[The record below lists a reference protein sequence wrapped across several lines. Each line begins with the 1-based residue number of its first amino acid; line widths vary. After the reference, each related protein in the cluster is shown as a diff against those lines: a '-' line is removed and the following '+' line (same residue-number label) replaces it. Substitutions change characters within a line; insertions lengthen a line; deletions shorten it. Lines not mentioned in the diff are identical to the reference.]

1 MKINRQETYKGLIE
15 KITSQNL
22 LLQPQDNERL
32 SNLCGLLDE
41 NLRQIESYMHVEI
54 SNRGNSFTIKG
65 DKQNVPLTSSLIEKL
80 YVLSAEEEL
89 TSKQLHMYMNNTS
102 DNTESMTDKIISDPD
117 MISLKC
123 KKITI
128 RPKTKSQQ
136 EYVEAII
143 KNDLTFGI
151 GSAGTGKTY
160 LAVACAIYF
169 LEKDLINK
177 IFLVRPAIEAGEKL
191 GFLPGDL
198 SEKVNPYLQPIYDA
212 LDEIVGVERVTRLI
226 EKKIIEIAPLAYMRG
241 RTLND
246 AFIILDEGQNTTIAQ
261 MEMFLTRIGF
271 GSKAVVTGDTSQ
283 IDLPRDSKSGLK
295 DCLEF
300 MSNING
306 AHITN
311 FKPNDVMRHK
321 IVKDIIREYDK
332 RKK

>member
-1 MKINRQETYKGLIE
+1 MTE

-41 NLRQIESYMHVEI
+41 NLRQIETYMSVQI
-54 SNRGNSFTIKG
+54 SNRGNSFIIKG
-65 DKQNVPLTSSLIEKL
+65 DRLNVPLTSSLIEKL
-80 YVLSAEEEL
+80 YVISAEEEL

-102 DNTESMTDKIISDPD
+102 DDTENNTNKIIYDSDD
-117 MISLKC
+117 ISLKC

-128 RPKTKSQQ
+128 RPKSKSQQ
-136 EYVEAII
+136 EYVKAIMD
-143 KNDLTFGI
+143 NDLTFGI

-160 LAVACAIYF
+160 LAVACAIYL
-169 LEKDLINK
+169 LEKDLIKK

-212 LDEIVGVERVTRLI
+212 LDDVLGAERVSKLI
-226 EKKIIEIAPLAYMRG
+226 EKKVIEIAPLAYMRG

-246 AFIILDEGQNTTIAQ
+246 AFILLDEGQNTTIAQ

-283 IDLPRDSKSGLK
+283 IDLPRDSRSGLK

-300 MSNING
+300 MPKING
-306 AHITN
+306 AHITK

-321 IVKDIIREYDK
+321 IVKDIIKEYER